1 VRNLLKEN
9 IGSKITIEDPPGFIV
24 RTEVQKAAFDN
35 GFRLDRGIHG
45 GWMRYGSTTAQGDI
59 WIAGASPT
67 GPWLLSLEHNAV
79 AAEIGPVP
87 TADGLFVG
95 PGVATFIFQGLH
107 PLYSALDHVYRLA
120 ASLPDA
126 PLQRFSAETLY
137 LPRTTEAERL
147 VVERVG
153 QTLFREALLKYWNG
167 RCPLTGVTDVQLLR
181 ASHIVPW
188 AECETDALRL
198 DVHNGLLLSALWD
211 AAFDSGLVTFGNDGR
226 ALASP
231 RLSSSSVEALGL
243 HSVQPLAG
251 LTDSHFANLARHRT
265 RFGY

>member
-1 VRNLLKEN
+1 LKEN
-9 IGSKITIEDPPGFIV
+9 VGPKITIEDPPGFIV

-35 GFRLDRGIHG
+35 GFRLAHGIHG

-59 WIAGASPT
+59 WIAGASPA
-67 GPWLLSLEHNAV
+67 GPWLLSLERNV
-79 AAEIGPVP
+79 VVAEIGLVS
-87 TADGLFVG
+87 TADGLFMG
-95 PGVATFIFQGLH
+95 PGVTTFIFQGLH
-107 PLYSALDHVYRLA
+107 DLYSALDHVYRLA

-147 VVERVG
+147 IVERVG

-167 RCPLTGVTDVQLLR
+167 RCPLTGLTDIQLLR

-211 AAFDSGLVTFGNDGR
+211 AAFDSGLVSFTDDGMV
-226 ALASP
+226 LASS
-231 RLSSSSVEALGL
+231 RLSSAAAEALGVR
-243 HSVQPLAG
+243 SVQPLTG
-251 LTDSHFANLARHRT
+251 LTDSHLANLARHRT
-265 RFGY
+265 KFGY

>member
-1 VRNLLKEN
+1 LKEN
-9 IGSKITIEDPPGFIV
+9 IGSTIKIEDPPGFVV

-35 GFRLDRGIHG
+35 GFRLDRGIHRS
-45 GWMRYGSTTAQGDI
+45 WMRYGSTTAQGDI
-59 WIAGASPT
+59 WIAGASPA

-79 AAEIGPVP
+79 IAEIGQAS
-87 TADGLFVG
+87 TAGGLMG
-95 PGVATFIFQGLH
+95 PGVATFIFEGLH
-107 PLYSALDHVYRLA
+107 DLYSALDHVYRLA
-120 ASLPDA
+120 VSLPDA
-126 PLQRFSAETLY
+126 PLQRFNAETLY

-211 AAFDSGLVTFGNDGR
+211 AAFDSGLVSFADDG
-226 ALASP
+226 AVLAS
-231 RLSSSSVEALGL
+231 SSLGSSAFEALGI
-243 HSVQPLAG
+243 HSVQPLTS
-251 LTDSHFANLARHRT
+251 LTDSHLANLARHRIK
-265 RFGY
+265 FGY

>member
-1 VRNLLKEN
+1 MKEN
-9 IGSKITIEDPPGFIV
+9 IGPKITIEDPPGFIV

-35 GFRLDRGIHG
+35 GFRLDRGIHE

-59 WIAGASPT
+59 WIAGASAA

-79 AAEIGPVP
+79 VAEIGLVS

-95 PGVATFIFQGLH
+95 PGFATFIFQGLQD
-107 PLYSALDHVYRLA
+107 LYSALDHVYRLA

-153 QTLFREALLKYWNG
+153 QALFREALLKYWNG

-198 DVHNGLLLSALWD
+198 DVHNGFLLSALWD
-211 AAFDSGLVTFGNDGR
+211 AAFDSGLVSFGDDGTV
-226 ALASP
+226 LASP
-231 RLSSSSVEALGL
+231 RLSSSAVEALGIQ
-243 HSVQPLAG
+243 SVQPLTG
-251 LTDSHFANLARHRT
+251 LTDSHLANLARHRIK
-265 RFGY
+265 FGY

>member
-1 VRNLLKEN
+1 MR
-9 IGSKITIEDPPGFIV
+9 P
-24 RTEVQKAAFDN
+24 EVQKAAFDN

-59 WIAGASPT
+59 WIAGASPA
-67 GPWLLSLEHNAV
+67 GPWLLSLERNV
-79 AAEIGPVP
+79 VVAEIGLVS
-87 TADGLFVG
+87 TAYGLFMG
-95 PGVATFIFQGLH
+95 PSIATFIFQGLH
-107 PLYSALDHVYRLA
+107 DLYSALDHVYRLA

-147 VVERVG
+147 IIERVG
-153 QTLFREALLKYWNG
+153 QILFRVALLKYWNG
-167 RCPLTGVTDVQLLR
+167 RCPLTGLTDIQLLR

-211 AAFDSGLVTFGNDGR
+211 AAFDSGLVSFTDDGMV
-226 ALASP
+226 LASS
-231 RLSSSSVEALGL
+231 RLSSAAAEALGF
-243 HSVQPLAG
+243 VQ
-251 LTDSHFANLARHRT
+251 FNR
-265 RFGY
+265 